1 MNLNALN
8 VYLVTDRELC
18 LGRPLEEVVIQA
30 VAGGCT
36 MVQLREKEMNTD
48 EFVELARALKIRLEP
63 AGVPLLINDRV
74 DVALAADVQGVHV
87 GQSDMKPAD
96 IRRLMGPNAII
107 GFSVETNEELAAAQH
122 EPVDYL
128 GIGPVYPT
136 QTKKDVKGSPWG
148 IEGLRKAVKASKIPL
163 VGIAGINQSNVYDVV
178 SSGVEGVAVVSAICS
193 APSPKQAAAN
203 LLNSVQKGKALARK

>member
-18 LGRPLEEVVIQA
+18 LGRPLEEVVVQA

-36 MVQLREKEMNTD
+36 MIQLREKDLNTG
-48 EFVELARALKIRLEP
+48 EFVELARALRTRLEP
-63 AGVPLLINDRV
+63 TGIPLLVNDRV

-107 GFSVETNEELAAAQH
+107 GFSVETCEELAAAQH

-136 QTKKDVKGSPWG
+136 QTKKDIKGSPWG
-148 IEGLRKAVKASKIPL
+148 LEGLRKAVKASRIPL
-163 VGIAGINQSNVYDVV
+163 VGIAGINESNACDVV

-193 APSPKQAAAN
+193 ASSPRQAAAD
-203 LLNSVQKGKALARK
+203 LLSLVLKGKELARK

>member
-1 MNLNALN
+1 MNLHALN

-18 LGRPLEEVVIQA
+18 LGRPLEEVVTQA

-36 MVQLREKEMNTD
+36 MVQLREKHMNTG
-48 EFVELARALKIRLEP
+48 EFVELARALKNRLKSM
-63 AGVPLLINDRV
+63 GVPLLINDRV

-107 GFSVETNEELAAAQH
+107 GFSVETFEELAAAQH

-148 IEGLRKAVKASKIPL
+148 LEGLRNAVKASKIPL
-163 VGIAGINQSNVYDVV
+163 VGIAGINQSNVCDVV

-193 APSPKQAAAN
+193 APSPRQAAAD
-203 LLNSVQKGKALARK
+203 LFKGVIKGKSLSMK